1 MEWQRAGRKGT
12 EMNSDEFFKFT
23 AALKTY
29 YPRECL
35 LPNDEALGL
44 WFQELKDIPYPI
56 AETALRKWV
65 NTSKWSPTIAD
76 IREFSFANANGEQ
89 ADYGEAWQEVM
100 KSIQRWGMYREE
112 QALENMD
119 PLTKQ
124 VVQRLGFRSICTS
137 ENITADRANFRMI
150 FEELSSR
157 EKTNK
162 QVPQK
167 LREQIEQIR
176 NAGMQ
181 KIESKG
187 E

>member
-1 MEWQRAGRKGT
+1 M
-12 EMNSDEFFKFT
+12 
-23 AALKTY
+23 
-29 YPRECL
+29 
-35 LPNDEALGL
+35 
-44 WFQELKDIPYPI
+44 I

-76 IREFSFANANGEQ
+76 IRELSSANANGEQ

-150 FEELSSR
+150 FDELSSR

-181 KIESKG
+181 KIENKG
-187 E
+187 EQCKKEKEYAATVQEISEHKQKME

>member
-1 MEWQRAGRKGT
+1 LTKEEFNTLVMAMKAVYPSANFIPDKAAFEIWY
-12 EMNSDEFFKFT
+12 EMVCDISYATLSIAIKVHISNNKF
-23 AALKTY
+23 
-29 YPRECL
+29 P
-35 LPNDEALGL
+35 
-44 WFQELKDIPYPI
+44 
-56 AETALRKWV
+56 
-65 NTSKWSPTIAD
+65 PTIAD
-76 IREFSFANANGEQ
+76 LRELCSNITAEKT
-89 ADYGEAWQEVM
+89 DYGQAWQEVM

-112 QALENMD
+112 EALEKMD
-119 PLTKQ
+119 PMTRQ

-157 EKTNK
+157 EKTNN

-181 KIESKG
+181 KIENKG

>member
-1 MEWQRAGRKGT
+1 LTKEEFNTLVMAMKAVYPSANFIPDKAAFEIWY
-12 EMNSDEFFKFT
+12 EMMADISYNALSIAIKVHISNNKF
-23 AALKTY
+23 
-29 YPRECL
+29 P
-35 LPNDEALGL
+35 
-44 WFQELKDIPYPI
+44 
-56 AETALRKWV
+56 
-65 NTSKWSPTIAD
+65 PTIAD
-76 IREFSFANANGEQ
+76 LRELCSNISGEQ
-89 ADYGEAWQEVM
+89 TDYGQAWQEVM
-100 KSIQRWGMYREE
+100 KSVQRWGMYREE

-157 EKTNK
+157 EKTNN

-176 NAGMQ
+176 NNAMKKLEENNG
-181 KIESKG
+181 
-187 E
+187 